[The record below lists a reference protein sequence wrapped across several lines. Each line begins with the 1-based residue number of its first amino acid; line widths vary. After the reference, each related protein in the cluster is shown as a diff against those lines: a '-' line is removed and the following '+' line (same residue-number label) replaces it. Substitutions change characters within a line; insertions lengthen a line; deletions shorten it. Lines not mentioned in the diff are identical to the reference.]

1 MSEHYQGGSLIR
13 MLWQNKQKNATE
25 LFVMFIAIYDRCRYV
40 LHRLLFLLGSNTSGK
55 RTTIR
60 TLTHN

>member
-1 MSEHYQGGSLIR
+1 

-40 LHRLLFLLGSNTSGK
+40 LHRLLFLLGSNTSGFA
-55 RTTIR
+55 IV
-60 TLTHN
+60 L